1 VSSPQEERAFLALTE
16 KISKTRGLCCES
28 YKNKCFK
35 RRIAVRMRARGVHT
49 YDDYARLLDHDAR
62 EYQELL
68 DALTINVTK
77 FFRNAETWSALR
89 PHLAALWAGRRGGG
103 RLRIWS
109 AGCSSGEEPYTIAV
123 LVAELLGGDPA
134 SLEQV
139 SIDATD
145 IDRLSLERTRQARYL
160 EGAFTE
166 MPADLKRRYFASG
179 EPVPSIRGLVQILT
193 HDLMREPPPRP
204 QYDLIVCRNVVI
216 YFERQA
222 QERLFQVFVDALA
235 PGGVLLL
242 GKVET
247 LFGPAR
253 ERLTLVDP
261 RERIYVKPPLPRPT

>member
-1 VSSPQEERAFLALTE
+1 
-16 KISKTRGLCCES
+16 
-28 YKNKCFK
+28 
-35 RRIAVRMRARGVHT
+35 MRARGVHT
-49 YDDYARLLDHDAR
+49 YDDYSRLLDQDAR

-77 FFRNAETWSALR
+77 FYRNAETWNALR
-89 PHLAALWAGRRGGG
+89 PYLTALWAARHG

-109 AGCSSGEEPYTIAV
+109 AGCASGEEPFTIAM
-123 LVAELLGGDPA
+123 LVAETAGKDLP
-134 SLEQV
+134 EQP

-145 IDRLSLERTRQARYL
+145 VDRLSLERTRQAEYPDS
-160 EGAFTE
+160 AFTE
-166 MPADLKRRYFASG
+166 MPADLKRRYFSNG
-179 EPVPSIRGLVQILT
+179 QPVPRIRGLVQVLA

-204 QYDLIVCRNVVI
+204 PYDLIVCRNVVI

-235 PGGVLLL
+235 PGGLLLL

-261 RERIYVKPPLPRPT
+261 RERIYTKPLPRAP